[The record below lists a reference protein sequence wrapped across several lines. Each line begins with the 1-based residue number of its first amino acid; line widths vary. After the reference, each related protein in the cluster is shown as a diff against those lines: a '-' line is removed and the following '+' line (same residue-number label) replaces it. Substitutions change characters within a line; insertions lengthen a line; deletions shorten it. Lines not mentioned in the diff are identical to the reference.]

1 VPSKSVKNSNILSVV
16 VPCFNEEATI
26 KPLLNSVLREKIV
39 KEVIV
44 VDDHSTDN
52 SLKIIRSIRSKKI
65 KLIMNEENMGKGFAV
80 RTGMKLATG
89 SLVIIQDADLEYNPA
104 DFEKLARPIISGF
117 ADVVYGSRFLASE
130 EKAVLYFWHKLG
142 NLFLTFLSNMATNL
156 SLTDMETC
164 YKMVKTSFINKIEIK
179 EDKFGIEP
187 EITAKL
193 AALNAR
199 FYEVSISYRGRTYL
213 EGKKITWRDGFSAIF
228 CILKYNRRKVKKFY
242 RSKIIL

>member
-1 VPSKSVKNSNILSVV
+1 MPSKSVKNSNILSVV

-26 KPLLNSVLREKIV
+26 KPLLNSVLRQKIV

-187 EITAKL
+187 ELTAKL

>member
-1 VPSKSVKNSNILSVV
+1 MPRKPAKNSNILSVV

-26 KPLLNSVLREKIV
+26 RSLLNSVLKQKIV

-52 SLKIIRSIRSKKI
+52 SLQMIKSVKSRKIRLI
-65 KLIMNEENMGKGFAV
+65 KNEKNMGKGFAV
-80 RTGMKLATG
+80 RTGMKFATG
-89 SLVIIQDADLEYNPA
+89 SLVVIQDADLEYNPA

-117 ADVVYGSRFLASE
+117 ADVVYGSRFLASD

-142 NLFLTFLSNMATNL
+142 NLLLTFLSNMATNL

-164 YKMVKTSFINKIEIK
+164 YKMVKTSFMNRIEIK

-187 EITAKL
+187 ELTAKL
-193 AALNAR
+193 AALNAI
-199 FYEVSISYRGRTYL
+199 FYEVSISYSGRTYL

-242 RSKIIL
+242 RSKITL

>member
-1 VPSKSVKNSNILSVV
+1 MPRKPAKNSNILSVV

-26 KPLLNSVLREKIV
+26 RSLLNSVLKQKIV

-52 SLKIIRSIRSKKI
+52 SLQMIKSVKSRKIRLI
-65 KLIMNEENMGKGFAV
+65 KNEKNMGKGFAV

-89 SLVIIQDADLEYNPA
+89 SLVVIQDADLEYNPA

-117 ADVVYGSRFLASE
+117 ADVVYGSRFLASD

-142 NLFLTFLSNMATNL
+142 NLLLTFLSNMVTNL

-164 YKMVKTSFINKIEIK
+164 YKMVKTSFMNRIEIK

-187 EITAKL
+187 ELTAKL

-242 RSKIIL
+242 RRKITL

>member
-1 VPSKSVKNSNILSVV
+1 MPSKPAKNSNILSVV
-16 VPCFNEEATI
+16 VPCFNEEDTI
-26 KPLLNSVLREKIV
+26 GPLLNSVLKQKIV

-52 SLKIIRSIRSKKI
+52 SLKIIKSIKSRKI
-65 KLIMNEENMGKGFAV
+65 KLIKNKENMGKGFAV

-89 SLVIIQDADLEYNPA
+89 SLVVIQDADLEYNPE
-104 DFEKLARPIISGF
+104 DFEKLARPIVSGF

-142 NLFLTFLSNMATNL
+142 NLLLTFLSNMATNL

-164 YKMVKTSFINKIEIK
+164 YKMVKTSFMKQVEIK
-179 EDKFGIEP
+179 EDRFGIEP
-187 EITAKL
+187 ELTAKL

-242 RSKIIL
+242 RSKILL

>member
-1 VPSKSVKNSNILSVV
+1 VPSKPAKNSNILSVV
-16 VPCFNEEATI
+16 VPCFNEEDTI
-26 KPLLNSVLREKIV
+26 GPLLNSVLKQKIV

-52 SLKIIRSIRSKKI
+52 SLKIIKSIKSRKI
-65 KLIMNEENMGKGFAV
+65 KLIKNKENMGKGFAV

-89 SLVIIQDADLEYNPA
+89 SLVVIQDADLEYNPE
-104 DFEKLARPIISGF
+104 DFEKLARPIVSGF

-142 NLFLTFLSNMATNL
+142 NLLLTFLSNMATNL

-164 YKMVKTSFINKIEIK
+164 YKMVKTSFMKQVEIK
-179 EDKFGIEP
+179 EDRFGIEP
-187 EITAKL
+187 ELTAKL

-242 RSKIIL
+242 RSKILL